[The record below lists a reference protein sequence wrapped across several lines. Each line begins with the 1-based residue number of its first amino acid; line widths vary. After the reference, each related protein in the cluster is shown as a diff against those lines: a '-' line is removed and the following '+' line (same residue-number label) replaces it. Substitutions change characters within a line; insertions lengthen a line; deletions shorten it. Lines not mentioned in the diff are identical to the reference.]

1 METKEEY
8 LFEKWFDGY
17 FCNQQGED
25 SPYRYIDIEEA
36 WKEATKQERQKAERL
51 INEFEDYVC
60 GLKIRKVKGRH
71 QLISIQDVLALIHRF
86 KEKMEGDL

>member
-36 WKEATKQERQKAERL
+36 WKEATKQERQKAERFHTKFRKSL
-51 INEFEDYVC
+51 EEAKIKKLTRAQRLVIVAIEDIEQKLWEEIY
-60 GLKIRKVKGRH
+60 
-71 QLISIQDVLALIHRF
+71 
-86 KEKMEGDL
+86 E

>member
-25 SPYRYIDIEEA
+25 SPYRYDDVKEAFEEA
-36 WKEATKQERQKAERL
+36 VKQERQKAERFASAVNIYL
-51 INEFEDYVC
+51 CNNMLY
-60 GLKIRKVKGRH
+60 
-71 QLISIQDVLALIHRF
+71 
-86 KEKMEGDL
+86 KEAERILNLWEEIYENGN